1 MASAQRSSQYG
12 RTFLYCNRPPAWVDN
27 ILFYE
32 DLANAYH
39 VTSVNKS
46 TAPGPIPPLLFDF
59 ATAGAPFFF
68 NNFINTHVKTAD

>member
-1 MASAQRSSQYG
+1 M
-12 RTFLYCNRPPAWVDN
+12 DN

-46 TAPGPIPPLLFDF
+46 TAPGPIPPLIFDF

-68 NNFINTHVKTAD
+68 NNLINTHVKTAD